1 MRNCDELLDFLET
14 GDPGELPESLAR
26 HAEGCDACREA
37 LDRVRGLAE
46 GAAALAAV
54 HAPPE
59 LVERLRRMPR
69 LPVECER
76 AQDLLAEALDG
87 ELDEPARREL
97 MGHLHSCT
105 ACRAAWE
112 AFATLRAVGHDTRA
126 GARLRAVAALPPRQ
140 RIEGRRRLAFFDLRL
155 ATAAAYLLA
164 ALTVMLIGN
173 PASFARATGANVDRA
188 TFYARA
194 AVENRLQGLAG
205 DALDAL
211 TDGAAWAAR
220 VTLGAWDT
228 LKGAFGADEN
238 PKTRN
243 RVETSE
249 NGGTP

>member
-1 MRNCDELLDFLET
+1 MRACDELLDFLET
-14 GDPGELPESLAR
+14 GDPAGLPAPLAH
-26 HAEGCDACREA
+26 HAEECAGCRDA
-37 LDRVRGLAE
+37 LDRLRGLAD
-46 GAAALAAV
+46 GAAVMAGL

-69 LPVECER
+69 LPADCER

-87 ELDEPARREL
+87 ALDEPARREL
-97 MGHLHSCT
+97 MGHLHGCA
-105 ACRAAWE
+105 ACRTTWE
-112 AFATLRAVGHDTRA
+112 AFATLREVGRDTRA
-126 GARLRAVAALPPRQ
+126 RARLRAVAALPPRQ

-155 ATAAAYLLA
+155 ATAAAYVLA

-194 AVENRLQGLAG
+194 AVENRLEGLAG
-205 DALDAL
+205 DAFDRL
-211 TDGAAWAAR
+211 TDGAAWASR
-220 VTLGAWDT
+220 VALGAWDT
-228 LKGAFGADEN
+228 LKGAFTADEN
-238 PKTRN
+238 PRPAK

>member
-1 MRNCDELLDFLET
+1 MRPCDELLDFLET
-14 GDPGELPESLAR
+14 GDPGELPAALAH
-26 HAEGCDACREA
+26 HADGCAACREA
-37 LDRVRGLAE
+37 LDRLRGLAE
-46 GAAALAAV
+46 GAAVMAGL

-69 LPVECER
+69 LAAECER

-97 MGHLHSCT
+97 MGHLHGCA
-105 ACRAAWE
+105 ACRTTWE
-112 AFATLRAVGHDTRA
+112 AFATLREVGRDTRA
-126 GARLRAVAALPPRQ
+126 RARLRAIAALPPSQ
-140 RIEGRRRLAFFDLRL
+140 RIEGRRRLAVFDLRL

-205 DALDAL
+205 DALDTL
-211 TDGAAWAAR
+211 TDGAAWASR
-220 VTLGAWDT
+220 VALGAWET

-238 PKTRN
+238 PRPAK